1 VEPGATDVI
10 RAEEITKLFG
20 RDPDAALPLV
30 EAGKGKQAIQAETRQ
45 ILGVNRVSF
54 DLRPGEIFVIMG
66 LSGSGKSTLIRCI
79 NRLIEPTAGRLFFVD
94 PSQGEVEI
102 TGLSPDRLRMLRKHH
117 MSMVFQHFALFPH
130 LSVLANATYGL
141 EVQGIARDERQ
152 RRGQEV
158 LELVGLGDW
167 ASASP
172 AELSGGMQQRVGL
185 ARALATE
192 AEVLL
197 MDEPF
202 SALDPLIKVN
212 MQQELMGIQ
221 ARLSRTILFI
231 THDLDEAMRIGD
243 RIAIM
248 EDGAFVQ
255 VGTPE
260 EILVNPR
267 TEYVARFVEH
277 ADPTGV
283 ITAGTIARP
292 LAGRHRAGGYPGL
305 ELELDEQ
312 GRLRGARHEGCKLR
326 AGDLDTLVDEPPP
339 ATRHTDLLLQC
350 GTHTSLRRVLRGR
363 LHSALPVLVLDDS
376 GRVGGLIDEPALIA
390 AILDKRGPE
399 AAAPASREVTHE

>member
-1 VEPGATDVI
+1 MVRLELPSYLEQSDAVRDRFTRLKARPVVLEVK
-10 RAEEITKLFG
+10 RLTKTFESRG
-20 RDPDAALPLV
+20 GPVTAL
-30 EAGKGKQAIQAETRQ
+30 KDI
-45 ILGVNRVSF
+45 
-54 DLRPGEIFVIMG
+54 DLRVYQREFVCVIG
-66 LSGSGKSTLIRCI
+66 ASGCGKSTLIRI
-79 NRLIEPTAGRLFFVD
+79 LAGLETSSSGEMLLYGKAVHG
-94 PSQGEVEI
+94 PS
-102 TGLSPDRLRMLRKHH
+102 LDRG
-117 MSMVFQHFALFPH
+117 MVFQGYTLFPWRT
-130 LSVLANATYGL
+130 VKKNVMFGL
-141 EVQGIARDERQ
+141 EMAGRSRARAEEEARQ
-152 RRGQEV
+152 WID
-158 LELVGLGDW
+158 LVGL
-167 ASASP
+167 AKFENAYP
-172 AELSGGMQQRVGL
+172 HQLSGGMKQRVAI
-185 ARALATE
+185 ARALANQPRI
-192 AEVLL
+192 LL

-202 SALDPLIKVN
+202 GALDAQTRAR
-212 MQQELMGIQ
+212 MQAHLMEIWQ
-221 ARLSRTILFI
+221 NVDITILFI